1 MQDQSIA
8 GSATR
13 TTRTTRTQR
22 GIALFHQR
30 HAEIISLGEWRYQ
43 IPSCTNEETHLVN
56 AKSGRCTCPDHPP
69 SGSRDAICKHVVAAL
84 IWRSKSGECADCRT
98 RQLKRGMFEVHEDHD
113 NLTWFVGDLL
123 CRECAGKAGVR

>member
-13 TTRTTRTQR
+13 TTRTTR
-22 GIALFHQR
+22 GIALFWER
-30 HAEIISLGEWRYQ
+30 GGEIVDLGAWRCQ
-43 IPSCTNEETHLVN
+43 VPSCSSGETHLVN

-69 SGSRDAICKHVVAAL
+69 EGAICKHVVAAL
-84 IWRSKSGECADCRT
+84 VWRSKSGECADCKT
-98 RQLKRGMFEVHEDHD
+98 RQLKRGMFEVVEDHE